1 MGIFDV
7 LKFGTRPGK
16 LNIDKE
22 AFEATRAAYNHS
34 TALER
39 AMDVRGIS
47 TASQVKS
54 KLIGSTAVGATTFG
68 SVAAASSLAFDPSN
82 TFDNTITAAGAGGAI
97 GLLAS
102 TAINARRGRL
112 GKITTTAQDY
122 AHAMNSGQTAPKLS
136 MKDALFSDS
145 YQLQK
150 FSKDAFMDY
159 GSDAYNNAQKIFTDR
174 MKTSAESANRRNVA
188 AGARARQNLKNS
200 IIGAAS
206 SAKSRVSSLRQSMFT
221 TADTGVHAFGV
232 TMSNVAAG
240 PIGAA
245 ASAAAG
251 ATKNAAGRAANAT
264 SNAASS
270 AYRNVSAKANSGLN
284 NIKNRVANR
293 AAVNAINS
301 GLSGTPGGTPTV
313 PTPSQITRTSPAK
326 KDLNWTKKPKPS
338 RNWTRKSE
346 GYLENGRYVTTNA
359 KVSRNFEGLDAF
371 SASERLASIHMSG
384 STFKRTYYNA
394 AKGKGQLHAGK
405 VSSARGRYSGYQG
418 NVGAPK
424 ISSYVN
430 VYNAP

>member
-159 GSDAYNNAQKIFTDR
+159 GSDAYNNAQKIFTER
-174 MKTSAESANRRNVA
+174 VSQAASYNNHNSAN

-206 SAKSRVSSLRQSMFT
+206 SANSRVSSLRQSMFT

-232 TMSNVAAG
+232 AMSNV
-240 PIGAA
+240 A

-251 ATKNAAGRAANAT
+251 AAKNAAGRAANAT

-270 AYRNVSAKANSGLN
+270 AYRNVSAKANAGLN
-284 NIKNRVANR
+284 NIKTRVANR

-301 GLSGTPGGTPTV
+301 GLSGTPNGTPAI
-313 PTPSQITRTSPAK
+313 PTPTQISRAGPAK
-326 KDLNWTKKPKPS
+326 KDLNWTKKPKIERT

-371 SASERLASIHMSG
+371 SASERVASIHMSG

-418 NVGAPK
+418 NIGAPK

-430 VYNAP
+430 I